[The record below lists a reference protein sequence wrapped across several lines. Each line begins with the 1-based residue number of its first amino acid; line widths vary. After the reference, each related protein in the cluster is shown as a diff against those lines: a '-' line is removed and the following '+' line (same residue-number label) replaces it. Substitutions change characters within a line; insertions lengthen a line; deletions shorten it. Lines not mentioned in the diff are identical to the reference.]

1 MLDDPDISK
10 PSSSGSS
17 DTLMIVSL
25 PTPPYRT
32 GVLQNVLL
40 HCMPH
45 STSIAS
51 DAPKSFAAPAAV
63 GAHLEAPVPR
73 LLRRPRAAVGPVR
86 GLVLPSPRV
95 VVALALLA
103 DAEAFP
109 AGRRAI
115 EEAPVVIT
123 ARVGVEA
130 QPRAVVDLTT
140 RRRRVPVQVVF
151 HAGGARWHSRVS
163 ADARGG
169 EEQAGGARH
178 DMRRRVTPIYDDAS
192 RRASVG
198 SKQVKV

>member
-1 MLDDPDISK
+1 MSYSTHTMLDDPDISK

-51 DAPKSFAAPAAV
+51 DAPK
-63 GAHLEAPVPR
+63 R
-73 LLRRPRAAVGPVR
+73 KN
-86 GLVLPSPRV
+86 
-95 VVALALLA
+95 
-103 DAEAFP
+103 
-109 AGRRAI
+109 
-115 EEAPVVIT
+115 T
-123 ARVGVEA
+123 
-130 QPRAVVDLTT
+130 
-140 RRRRVPVQVVF
+140 
-151 HAGGARWHSRVS
+151 WHSRVS

>member
-25 PTPPYRT
+25 PTPPYLT

-51 DAPKSFAAPAAV
+51 DAPKRKNTYPV
-63 GAHLEAPVPR
+63 G
-73 LLRRPRAAVGPVR
+73 
-86 GLVLPSPRV
+86 
-95 VVALALLA
+95 
-103 DAEAFP
+103 
-109 AGRRAI
+109 
-115 EEAPVVIT
+115 EEPPIIIT

-140 RRRRVPVQVVF
+140 RRRRVPVQVVL
-151 HAGGARWHSRVS
+151 HAGGARRHSRVS

-169 EEQAGGARH
+169 KEQEGGARH
-178 DMRRRVTPIYDDAS
+178 GFWPRRLFDAVTNA
-192 RRASVG
+192 AAA
-198 SKQVKV
+198 